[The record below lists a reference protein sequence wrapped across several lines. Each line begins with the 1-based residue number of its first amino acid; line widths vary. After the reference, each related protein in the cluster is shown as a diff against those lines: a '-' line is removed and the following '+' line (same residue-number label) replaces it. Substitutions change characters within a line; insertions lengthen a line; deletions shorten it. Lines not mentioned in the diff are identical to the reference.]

1 MSISLRITLSIFALI
16 LTVITVIVLRRG
28 RIPIKYSLLWFFS
41 AFIICMVAIFPSGLV
56 FLANSLG
63 FETMSNLVIGII
75 IGILLFL
82 TMSLTIIT
90 SGQKKKITL
99 LIQEV
104 SMLKEKINKE

>member
-1 MSISLRITLSIFALI
+1 
-16 LTVITVIVLRRG
+16 
-28 RIPIKYSLLWFFS
+28 
-41 AFIICMVAIFPSGLV
+41 MVAIFPSGLV

-90 SGQKKKITL
+90 SGQRKKITL

>member
-56 FLANSLG
+56 FLANSID
-63 FETMSNLVIGII
+63 FKII
-75 IGILLFL
+75 FKSFCFL
-82 TMSLTIIT
+82 SI
-90 SGQKKKITL
+90 SSKI
-99 LIQEV
+99 V
-104 SMLKEKINKE
+104 S